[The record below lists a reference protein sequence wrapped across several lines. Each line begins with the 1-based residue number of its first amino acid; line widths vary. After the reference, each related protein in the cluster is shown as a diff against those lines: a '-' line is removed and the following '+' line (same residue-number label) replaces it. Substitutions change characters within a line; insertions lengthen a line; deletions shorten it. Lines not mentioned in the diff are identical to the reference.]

1 VEFHEETRL
10 QAVARAAS
18 GRMPRRGGGFSNIV
32 RCWEKTSSTS
42 SPKYYQKVLLNSIT
56 KRISADGT

>member
-1 VEFHEETRL
+1 
-10 QAVARAAS
+10 VARAAS